1 MRLRR
6 RFEEGEFETRRAKG
20 EGLLGGPPTI
30 RSSPGSAATSS
41 GVCRGRL
48 VLLELD
54 ARELRL
60 SLGGGMGDGAD
71 MVWRGRTG
79 VRGAAW

>member
-20 EGLLGGPPTI
+20 EGLFGGPPTM
-30 RSSPGSAATSS
+30 RNSPGSAATSS
-41 GVCRGRL
+41 GVCSGRL
-48 VLLELD
+48 ALLL

-60 SLGGGMGDGAD
+60 SLGGGIGDGAD
-71 MVWRGRTG
+71 MAVE
-79 VRGAAW
+79 

>member
-6 RFEEGEFETRRAKG
+6 RFEEGELEARRAKG
-20 EGLLGGPPTI
+20 EGLLGGPPTM

-41 GVCRGRL
+41 GVCSGRL
-48 VLLELD
+48 ALLDDAE
-54 ARELRL
+54 ARELRR

-71 MVWRGRTG
+71 IV
-79 VRGAAW
+79 VVK